1 MARDSEGRPIPV
13 SRPDPPN
20 DQARATA
27 EQEQF
32 VLIAKKIDD
41 ALRHLEDLARR
52 VGSLEVGGEQTL
64 NTKIFDFEQRFDTM
78 MLARMTDF
86 ERRFDAMAQAVA
98 EAVRTRPPP
107 PSEPIEPATS

>member
-20 DQARATA
+20 DQARMTA

-64 NTKIFDFEQRFDTM
+64 NTKIFDFEQRIDTM

-86 ERRFDAMAQAVA
+86 ERRFDSMAETVA

>member
-20 DQARATA
+20 DQVRATA

-32 VLIAKKIDD
+32 LLIARKIDD
-41 ALRHLEDLARR
+41 ALRHLEELARR
-52 VGSLEVGGEQTL
+52 VLALELGGEQTL

>member
-1 MARDSEGRPIPV
+1 MARDNEGRPIPV

-20 DQARATA
+20 HQPRTA

-32 VLIAKKIDD
+32 LLIARKIDD

-64 NTKIFDFEQRFDTM
+64 NAKIFDFEQRFDTM

-86 ERRFDAMAQAVA
+86 ERRFDSMAEAVR

>member
-13 SRPDPPN
+13 SRPAPPN
-20 DQARATA
+20 DQARTTA

-32 VLIAKKIDD
+32 LLIAKKIDD

-78 MLARMTDF
+78 MLARLTDF
-86 ERRFDAMAQAVA
+86 ERRFDSMA
-98 EAVRTRPPP
+98 EAAREAATRPLP